1 VKEVPQS
8 NGHGTNGSS
17 APVNGG
23 SATKRTAT
31 EAFENGDETPSAKKA
46 KTLSNGA
53 DNEVIEIIDNDGSI
67 LIEDD

>member
-1 VKEVPQS
+1 MKEGPQS
-8 NGHGTNGSS
+8 NGHSTNGSS